1 MEYVPSL
8 PSMYRADPVENTTI
22 VIMRLTCE
30 YAHILL
36 IHRGNIHGF
45 FKAVAAA
52 PGEPDAK
59 K

>member
-1 MEYVPSL
+1 
-8 PSMYRADPVENTTI
+8 
-22 VIMRLTCE
+22 
-30 YAHILL
+30 LL

-59 K
+59 KWEAI